1 MVSYPLV
8 TPPITGGTLDQR
20 AIDLFDEYTHTG
32 LERSAFLKRLAVLT
46 GGVVAAQA
54 LLPLLEV
61 NYLHA
66 QVVPKRD
73 ERIHS
78 GRVTFEG
85 ADGPVQGYLARPN
98 DDKKHAGVMVI
109 HENRGLNPHIEDVAR
124 RAALAGFVALAP
136 DALSSMGGTPD
147 DSDKARSM
155 IYQLDS
161 ETTRAN
167 FVAAAAHLRQHPHCT
182 GKVGCVG
189 FCWGGGMAN
198 QLAVRDPQ
206 MLAAVAFYGQQADA
220 RDAGRIKGALLL
232 HYAGLDRRINAG
244 IAAYEEALK
253 AAGVD
258 YTLHMYDGVNHAFH
272 NDTAP
277 TRYDKAAATLAWERT
292 MAFFEA
298 QLR

>member
-1 MVSYPLV
+1 M
-8 TPPITGGTLDQR
+8 DQR
-20 AIDLFDEYTHTG
+20 AIDLFDEYTHSQLG
-32 LERSAFLKRLAVLT
+32 RGAFLKRLAVLA
-46 GGVVAAQA
+46 GGVAAAQA

-61 NYLHA
+61 NYLRA
-66 QVVPKRD
+66 QVVPADD
-73 ERIHS
+73 ERIQT
-78 GRVTFEG
+78 GRVTFDG
-85 ADGPVQGYLARPN
+85 GDGPMQGYLARPN
-98 DDKKHAGVMVI
+98 DDKKHPGVVVI
-109 HENRGLNPHIEDVAR
+109 HENRGLNPHIGDVAR

-136 DALSSMGGTPD
+136 DALSGMGGTPA

-161 ETTRAN
+161 ETTHGD
-167 FVAAAAHLRQHPHCT
+167 FLAAAAHLRQHPHCT

-206 MLAAVAFYGQQADA
+206 MLAAVAFYGRQAEA
-220 RDAGRIKGALLL
+220 GDAGRIQGALLL

-277 TRYDKAAATLAWERT
+277 NRYDQAAATLAWERT
-292 MAFFEA
+292 VAFFER